1 MPTLQPTLKYLVVG
15 LLMVVLSCSTTSA
28 VTPEELVELAKS
40 GLGDEVL
47 LALIDTTG
55 MPVVI
60 DAPAAVRLRKGGVSN
75 RVIAAAVRA
84 GAVDR
89 AGGVDARAMGASES
103 MAPLASPADQPP
115 TVGVMGAAT
124 PVPQVIEREVY
135 YIPWVVPVSV
145 GGARHRPTE
154 APAPYLAGNHEFGR
168 FINDGSRDRSRDR

>member
-1 MPTLQPTLKYLVVG
+1 MPTLQTTLKYLVAGV
-15 LLMVVLSCSTTSA
+15 LAVVLSCSTASA

-55 MPVVI
+55 MPVGI
-60 DAPAAVRLRKGGVSN
+60 DAQAAIRLRKGGESN

-84 GAVDR
+84 GAVS
-89 AGGVDARAMGASES
+89 DAPAMGAAEPPVPMVPS
-103 MAPLASPADQPP
+103 ADQPP
-115 TVGVMGAAT
+115 TMGVMGAA
-124 PVPQVIEREVY
+124 PVAQVIEREVY
-135 YIPWVVPVSV
+135 YIPWVVPVTAGRVRS
-145 GGARHRPTE
+145 RPAP